1 MPGTPHQ
8 LSDDGGQEG
17 LGWCGLRG
25 VTLNLESFH
34 FSALQGG
41 ARPDRGSHGPRR
53 SALRAGPAESGLATA
68 PPVSPGDPAG
78 ETVPAAASRRSD
90 SGAGS
95 RKVPGREEPPR
106 NSEWPPPTAR
116 PAPLTLRSLR
126 PSPRSHPPRR
136 YPPWGP
142 WRVPRRAPLA
152 GAGVTRD
159 AFPPGRPAQPGPA
172 RAGWAPSERLTAR
185 DPANNSGATPRRALS
200 WPRPARP
207 PGLLPPRPSPL
218 GRASVC
224 ARKRVSGRS
233 ACARGGVH
241 VSQGMCVRKRA
252 CARGVSA
259 RGGMC
264 AEYVRAQESV
274 CMCARVGAR
283 ARGCVLRL

>member
-1 MPGTPHQ
+1 MV
-8 LSDDGGQEG
+8 
-17 LGWCGLRG
+17 GLRG

-41 ARPDRGSHGPRR
+41 ARPDPGQPRTPPLCSGPAQQRAGSPQPLRFPQGTRQEKQSPQPRPTEATPARGPGRSRAGRSRRATRRVAPAHCPTR
-53 SALRAGPAESGLATA
+53 SAR
-68 PPVSPGDPAG
+68 
-78 ETVPAAASRRSD
+78 
-90 SGAGS
+90 
-95 RKVPGREEPPR
+95 
-106 NSEWPPPTAR
+106 
-116 PAPLTLRSLR
+116 LTLRSLR

-159 AFPPGRPAQPGPA
+159 ALPPSRRTQPGPA
-172 RAGWAPSERLTAR
+172 RAAWAPSERLTAR
-185 DPANNSGATPRRALS
+185 APANNSGATPRRALS

-224 ARKRVSGRS
+224 ACERVRARS
-233 ACARGGVH
+233 ACACGGVH
-241 VSQGMCVRKRA
+241 VSQGRCVRKRA